1 MILFARFQRFSFIF
15 RIYSPPP
22 PPKKKQTK
30 KKQKQKKPPKNII
43 SPRISFRIFFFETGH
58 LPDSKTVD
66 NISQAISCG
75 LRVFFRNVLAYIVLT
90 GGLMVARDSMLAG
103 LFGIN
108 PM

>member
-1 MILFARFQRFSFIF
+1 MILFARFQRFFFIF

-22 PPKKKQTK
+22 PKKKKKKKNPKK
-30 KKQKQKKPPKNII
+30 NI

-75 LRVFFRNVLAYIVLT
+75 LRVFFRNVLAYIVPSVKRHLN
-90 GGLMVARDSMLAG
+90 GVSLAG
-103 LFGIN
+103 
-108 PM
+108 